1 VARHHH
7 AHVIQCHRSWLPAP
21 QTPCQDEDAGNKCWQ
36 GACLPSG
43 GIKHRCTAAIR
54 LAGTQTAPA
63 SSLTTVPVTGGQD
76 LAGKLFEAACPG
88 RDGRSASVE
97 PPRQRARLIQSLV
110 RVQDDNITGKDAMVL
125 MGVENH
131 VKPEPLPVLQANVSG
146 QAAPASVIVTTPKAE
161 YKPLCPQLRQVGA
174 AARGPPD

>member
-1 VARHHH
+1 MKAAGPRLVNRQSAQARRGGGREDVKPITLPWGRHVARHHH

-21 QTPCQDEDAGNKCWQ
+21 QTPRQDEDAGNKCWQ

-63 SSLTTVPVTGGQD
+63 SARTTVPVTGGQD
-76 LAGKLFEAACPG
+76 LAGKLFEAAGPG

-97 PPRQRARLIQSLV
+97 PPRQRAHLIQSLV
-110 RVQDDNITGKDAMVL
+110 RFQDDKITGKDAMVL
-125 MGVENH
+125 MGWR
-131 VKPEPLPVLQANVSG
+131 
-146 QAAPASVIVTTPKAE
+146 IT
-161 YKPLCPQLRQVGA
+161 
-174 AARGPPD
+174 